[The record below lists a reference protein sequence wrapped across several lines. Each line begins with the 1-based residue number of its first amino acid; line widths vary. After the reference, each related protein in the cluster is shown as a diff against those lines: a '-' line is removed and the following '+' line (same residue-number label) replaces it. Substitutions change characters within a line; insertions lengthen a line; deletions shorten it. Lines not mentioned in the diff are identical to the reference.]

1 MCASEIGPLYDKKRN
16 LLTSDKLEMC
26 AILLEQFNSV
36 FTTPHPNKHVFDPDV
51 FFSVESITCQDD
63 ELFLTDITITESIII
78 DSIRE
83 LSSNSAAGPDGI
95 PCSLLLNCAHELA
108 PSLLILFKQSI
119 SSGVIDPS
127 LKRAAIVPVF
137 KSGDRTAPSN
147 YRPISLTSVI
157 IKVLERIIRKQI
169 VAFLVS
175 KGYLNPTQHGF
186 REGRSCL
193 SALLN
198 VFDDIMHL
206 MSGGNTVD
214 MVYLDFAKAFDKV
227 DHGVLLHKIKTLGI
241 TGKLGVWLYHF
252 LTHRTQF
259 VRLQGGISH
268 ASPVLSGVPQGT
280 VLGPLLF
287 LILMGDINS
296 GISSSSIV
304 SFADDTRLYH
314 GISNVDD
321 CSFLQNDLNSIYDWA
336 SCNNMSFNAQKFQY
350 ICFSPHSSSSSNVYT
365 SSSFDIINYS
375 KNILDLGI
383 NVSSDCS
390 FDFHISNLVKRT
402 KHLTGWILRTFSSR
416 DKLTM
421 LTLFKALVMSRL
433 DYGCQLWSPYLIKH
447 INMVEKV
454 QRSFTRFIS
463 GMAGLSYTERLAV
476 LKLYSLQRRRERY
489 IVIYVWKILEGLVP
503 NLYPPICA
511 KTSDRRG
518 RTCISSH
525 INVGRLGTLE
535 YNSFRWCAI
544 RLFNQLP
551 LFVRNTT
558 VCSIH
563 SFKKQ
568 LDSYLSTVPDSPCV
582 PGFNNSLDHGDC
594 LRWRTPRDGLAEN

>member
-1 MCASEIGPLYDKKRN
+1 M
-16 LLTSDKLEMC
+16 
-26 AILLEQFNSV
+26 
-36 FTTPHPNKHVFDPDV
+36 
-51 FFSVESITCQDD
+51 
-63 ELFLTDITITESIII
+63 
-78 DSIRE
+78 
-83 LSSNSAAGPDGI
+83 
-95 PCSLLLNCAHELA
+95 
-108 PSLLILFKQSI
+108 ILFKQSI

-127 LKRAAIVPVF
+127 LKRAAIV
-137 KSGDRTAPSN
+137 PSN

-169 VAFLVS
+169 VAFLIS

-214 MVYLDFAKAFDKV
+214 TVYLDFMKAFDKV

-252 LTHRTQF
+252 LTHRTHF

-268 ASPVLSGVPQGT
+268 ASPVLIGVPQ
-280 VLGPLLF
+280 GPLLF

-321 CSFLQNDLNSIYDWA
+321 CSFLQNDLNSVYDWA
-336 SCNNMSFNAQKFQY
+336 SCNNMSFNAHKFQY
-350 ICFSPHSSSSSNVYT
+350 ICFSPHSSSFSNVYT

-375 KNILDLGI
+375 KNIIDLGI
-383 NVSSDCS
+383 NVLSDCS

-402 KHLTGWILRTFSSR
+402 KHLTGWILITFSSR

-433 DYGCQLWSPYLIKH
+433 DYGCQLWSPYLIMHVCVYVCCSDCVGFCGNVCCVAAVVK
-447 INMVEKV
+447 NNVFWPWSVE
-454 QRSFTRFIS
+454 
-463 GMAGLSYTERLAV
+463 
-476 LKLYSLQRRRERY
+476 
-489 IVIYVWKILEGLVP
+489 
-503 NLYPPICA
+503 IC
-511 KTSDRRG
+511 
-518 RTCISSH
+518 C
-525 INVGRLGTLE
+525 V
-535 YNSFRWCAI
+535 
-544 RLFNQLP
+544 
-551 LFVRNTT
+551 FV
-558 VCSIH
+558 
-563 SFKKQ
+563 
-568 LDSYLSTVPDSPCV
+568 
-582 PGFNNSLDHGDC
+582 
-594 LRWRTPRDGLAEN
+594 